1 VGFDVGESDGGVRNE
16 LAEVLHDHPL
26 GQDRLFAE
34 RTVGEAL
41 VEAPVEGRAGVGV
54 LAQAMQRPT
63 LILLEPLAR
72 PVVPLAQRQ
81 DLEDDLRAH
90 RVTGELL
97 ALRVPFLSPL
107 LHLLDLPLLGAHNV
121 LCELLYSRVFALLV
135 GNFGHFDGRLMVQDH
150 GVDARP
156 KIQKH

>member
-1 VGFDVGESDGGVRNE
+1 M
-16 LAEVLHDHPL
+16 
-26 GQDRLFAE
+26 
-34 RTVGEAL
+34 
-41 VEAPVEGRAGVGV
+41 EAPVEGRAGVSV

-72 PVVPLAQRQ
+72 PVVPLAQPVAQRQ

-107 LHLLDLPLLGAHNV
+107 LHLLDLPLLGAHDV
-121 LCELLYSRVFALLV
+121 
-135 GNFGHFDGRLMVQDH
+135 
-150 GVDARP
+150 
-156 KIQKH
+156 